1 MIYLLPSAS
10 RDNQVP
16 VRSLNSHFLNL
27 SRRFAALP
35 SLHLVENNSEHA
47 SPDRVNNV
55 KIYWSCLL
63 LTVSKWELATVNQFI
78 IVVQSL
84 FNYAPELGKLKSEIY
99 EICLDVSM
107 KLVFRSVRKICVPLD
122 LVSLDVIE
130 FNLRHFGVLRVQLHS
145 LHPKSNFPNA
155 RSLQTSPTF
164 QKSVRNVVCLLT
176 GKSSL
181 FISA

>member
-47 SPDRVNNV
+47 SPDRVINV

-63 LTVSKWELATVNQFI
+63 LTVSK
-78 IVVQSL
+78 
-84 FNYAPELGKLKSEIY
+84 
-99 EICLDVSM
+99 
-107 KLVFRSVRKICVPLD
+107 
-122 LVSLDVIE
+122 
-130 FNLRHFGVLRVQLHS
+130 
-145 LHPKSNFPNA
+145 
-155 RSLQTSPTF
+155 
-164 QKSVRNVVCLLT
+164 
-176 GKSSL
+176 
-181 FISA
+181 